1 MSYDHVLLHRSDGIG
16 TLTLNRPE
24 KLNAFAGTMRQELG
38 DALDELDRDPA
49 VRVIIITGAGRGFC
63 AGADVGYLAELVER
77 GDVDAM
83 AALVEA
89 GRRVVTTIRDSA
101 KPVIGSINGV
111 AAGGGANLAL
121 ACDLRVASDQAR
133 LGQTFNRIGLHPD
146 WGGTYFL
153 PRLVGPARALELFW
167 LAEVIDAGECLRLG
181 LFNRVVPHAAL
192 HDETMNIARS
202 VAAKPPLALALAKRA
217 VYRSLDQTLPQMLD
231 YELDAQLRCFESGDA
246 AEGIRAFVERKATDK
261 SPVDTRQS
269 SGTVRRAEISPATRR
284 PLTKD

>member
-1 MSYDHVLLHRSDGIG
+1 MSYEHVLLHRSEGIG

-24 KLNAFAGTMRQELG
+24 KLNAFVGIMRQELV
-38 DALDELDRDPA
+38 DALDELDQDPA

-63 AGADVGYLAELVER
+63 AGADVDYLAELVER
-77 GDVDAM
+77 RDVDTM

-89 GRRVVTTIRDSA
+89 GRRAVTVIRESA

-121 ACDLRVASDQAR
+121 ACDLRIASDQAR

-153 PRLVGPARALELFW
+153 PRLVGPARALELIW

-181 LFNRVVPHAAL
+181 LFNRVVPQHTL
-192 HDETMNIARS
+192 PDETMAIARAL
-202 VAAKPPLALALAKRA
+202 VAKPPLALALAKRA
-217 VYRSLDQTLPQMLD
+217 VYQSLDRTLPQMLD

-246 AEGIRAFVERKATDK
+246 AEGIHAFVEKRPAVFQTGR
-261 SPVDTRQS
+261 V
-269 SGTVRRAEISPATRR
+269 GAAER
-284 PLTKD
+284 